1 MKRILMGMIV
11 LAIAIPASLQARCNT
26 QVRGESASYYAA
38 VVCLMDERNEI
49 EAMKMKLLQEQN
61 KYLKSISESTRVIAE
76 KQKENK

>member
-26 QVRGESASYYAA
+26 QVRGEVNYRKS

-61 KYLKSISESTRVIAE
+61 KYLKSISESTKRIAKKLE
-76 KQKENK
+76 ENK